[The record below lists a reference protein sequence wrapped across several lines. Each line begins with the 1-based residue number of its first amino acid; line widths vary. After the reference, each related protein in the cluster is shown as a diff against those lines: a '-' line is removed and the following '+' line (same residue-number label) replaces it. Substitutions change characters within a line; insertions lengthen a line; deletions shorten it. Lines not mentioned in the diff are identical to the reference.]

1 MVWQSL
7 VRSSLATKIN
17 PLATTLLL
25 LEFLVILGTVQP
37 LNMYDKNGM
46 KIVIHFAK
54 DTPRDDVLV
63 MVVSI
68 MSVNES
74 PVTKCTFQ
82 AAVPKVHKF

>member
-1 MVWQSL
+1 
-7 VRSSLATKIN
+7 
-17 PLATTLLL
+17 
-25 LEFLVILGTVQP
+25 
-37 LNMYDKNGM
+37 MYDKNGM

-82 AAVPKVHKF
+82 AAVPKVCPERSLDLLILLTM